1 LLIER
6 RQSTG
11 EPFTLTGESVMSLDD
26 NDPLKFYLR
35 ELGNIRPLTRDE
47 ETDLFQHVRAQDELA
62 ESASK
67 RLIEA
72 NLSLV
77 VPIAERHSSAGIHM
91 LDLIQH
97 GNEGLFLALET
108 FTGSSCHSFSAH
120 AATCIE
126 AAILRAISE
135 SK

>member
-1 LLIER
+1 
-6 RQSTG
+6 
-11 EPFTLTGESVMSLDD
+11 MSLDA

-35 ELGNIRPLTRDE
+35 ELGTIRPLTKDE
-47 ETDLFQHVRAQDELA
+47 ETDLLRHVRAHDEMA
-62 ESASK
+62 ESAAR

-77 VPIAERHSSAGIHM
+77 VPIAERHLSEGIQM
-91 LDLIQH
+91 LDLIQY
-97 GNEGLFLALET
+97 GNKGLLFAIETLAE
-108 FTGSSCHSFSAH
+108 SSGDSFSAH

-126 AAILRAISE
+126 GAVLRAISE